1 MAQNNE
7 LPENVY
13 ILQEESPSRPPPLLE
28 VGALAWIKKN
38 LFGSPLDV
46 ILTASG
52 FFLILTIIVSLVSW
66 TVGDGNW
73 NVITVNFRQFMLG
86 TFERE
91 YEWRIALF
99 GIYIAITIGVSV
111 AAWVRKIRWV
121 TIIGLI
127 VVFAPI
133 FVLPTIIKSTIPLP
147 STYMAAGN
155 IPIVSGTESNLPQ
168 SEVAFLGKEN
178 EQVAFRF
185 APIAAHD
192 EDLANL
198 SGFADVASN
207 TLRNSALNR
216 LNDIMNAQ
224 EILTA
229 LEQDASLT
237 EAGDSLGTLT
247 QGQRERFAEDL
258 VDLKVTPTEEQ
269 AARILE
275 INDQLSANA
284 EAVASPSD
292 EAILSAEEIQALE
305 DELLILEFGLSSRE
319 LFNLNQEAIS
329 FTILDGET
337 LEPIGESQILNPGN
351 DEAVQFTLPTTGWYV
366 LQKTLVDQEASS
378 VALLEVDNVSPI
390 FQGGLVFRRTTDGFE
405 VPRELEIPRI
415 DGSPVDFL
423 VIIQNQYRGERTVS
437 AYLRVYV
444 VPFLETIDSGVFMM
458 LTAAFIAFIVARYL
472 GNTIL
477 AGGEIGRF
485 ALVDIAGFMII
496 AAPIL
501 LYVFVNGIGDKLFGL
516 IDISFLGLG
525 FSDPLKWG
533 GLLLAGMVTT
543 FGIIVAFPLGIL
555 LALGRR
561 STLPAVKYISTLYI
575 ELIRGTPFIVVLFT
589 MQVLIPFVHPSLA
602 NIPNAWRAI
611 IATIFFS
618 AAYLAENVRGGLQAL
633 PPGQEE
639 AGKAVG
645 LSGWQITFFITMPQA
660 LRAVIPALVGQF
672 IGLFK
677 DTSLLAIVGLID
689 MLRTVYVVDAQT
701 EFKGT
706 RFESL
711 VFISI
716 IYFVLSYVMS
726 TISRRIEDT
735 GSGSTRRV

>member
-1 MAQNNE
+1 MAKNNE
-7 LPENVY
+7 LPENVH
-13 ILQEESPSRPPPLLE
+13 ILREEPPSRPPPLLE
-28 VGALAWIKKN
+28 VGALAWIRKN

-52 FFLILTIIVSLVSW
+52 FLLILTILISLISW

-86 TFERE
+86 TFERK

-99 GIYIAITIGVSV
+99 SIYIAITIGVSV
-111 AAWVRKIRWV
+111 AAWVRKISRV
-121 TIIGLI
+121 TMIGLI
-127 VVFAPI
+127 IVFAPI
-133 FVLPTIIKSTIPLP
+133 FILPTIIKSTIPLP
-147 STYMAAGN
+147 STYMAAGT

-168 SEVAFLGKEN
+168 NQVAFLGKEN

-185 APIAAHD
+185 APIAAHE

-207 TLRNSALNR
+207 TLRNFARNR
-216 LNDIMNAQ
+216 LTDITNSQ

-229 LEQDASLT
+229 LEQDASLI

-258 VDLKVTPTEEQ
+258 VDLKITPTEEQ
-269 AARILE
+269 EARILE
-275 INDQLSANA
+275 IIDQLSANT
-284 EAVASPSD
+284 EAITNPGS
-292 EAILSAEEIQALE
+292 EAILSAEELEALE
-305 DELLILEFGLSSRE
+305 DELLILEYGLSARE
-319 LFNLNQEAIS
+319 FFNLNQEAVS

-337 LEPIGESQILNPGN
+337 LEPVGESQILHPDN
-351 DEAVQFTLPTTGWYV
+351 DDAVQFTLPKTGWYV

-378 VALLEVDNVSPI
+378 VALLEVDNISPI
-390 FQGGLVFRRTTDGFE
+390 FQGGLVFRRITDGFE
-405 VPRELEIPRI
+405 VPREL
-415 DGSPVDFL
+415 DFL

-444 VPFLETIDSGVFMM
+444 VPFLEIIDSGVFMI
-458 LTAAFIAFIVARYL
+458 LTAAFLAFIVARYL
-472 GNTIL
+472 STNIL

-496 AAPIL
+496 AAPIM
-501 LYVFVNGIGDKLFGL
+501 LYVLVNGIGDKLFGL

-525 FSDPLKWG
+525 FSDPLRWG

-543 FGIIVAFPLGIL
+543 FGIIIAFPLGIL

-618 AAYLAENVRGGLQAL
+618 AAYLAENVRGGLQSL

-645 LSGWQITFFITMPQA
+645 LSGWQITIFVTMPQA

-716 IYFVLSYVMS
+716 IYFVLSYIMS
-726 TISRRIEDT
+726 SISRRIEET
-735 GSGSTRRV
+735 GSGAARRV

>member
-1 MAQNNE
+1 MTTNNE

-13 ILQEESPSRPPPLLE
+13 IRTEETPERPPPLLE
-28 VGALAWIKKN
+28 VGALAWIKNN
-38 LFGSPLDV
+38 LLGSPLDV
-46 ILTASG
+46 ILTVSG
-52 FFLILTIIVSLVSW
+52 FLLIIAVIVSLASW
-66 TVGDGNW
+66 TVGAGNW

-91 YEWRIALF
+91 YEWRIMLF
-99 GIYIAITIGVSV
+99 GIYLSITIGTAI
-111 AAWVRKIRWV
+111 AAWTRRIGPA

-127 VVFAPI
+127 IVFAPI
-133 FVLPTIIKSTIPLP
+133 FVLPTLIKSTIQLP
-147 STYMAAGN
+147 STYLAAGN

-168 SEVAFLGKEN
+168 NDVAFLGQEN
-178 EQVAFRF
+178 EEVAFRF
-185 APIAAHD
+185 ASIATND
-192 EDLANL
+192 EDLAEL

-216 LNDIMNAQ
+216 RDDITDAQ
-224 EILTA
+224 NILTA
-229 LEQDASLT
+229 LEQDVALIET
-237 EAGDSLGTLT
+237 GDALGGLT
-247 QGQRERFAEDL
+247 QGQRESYVADL
-258 VDLKVTPTEEQ
+258 AKSKITPTEEQ
-269 AARILE
+269 AARITE
-275 INDQLSANA
+275 INEQLVADIEAA
-284 EAVASPSD
+284 EAPNG
-292 EAILSAEEIQALE
+292 EAILSAEERTALE
-305 DELLILEFGLSSRE
+305 DELLILEFGPTSSE
-319 LFNLNQEAIS
+319 FFNLNQEAVT

-337 LEPIGESQILNPGN
+337 LEPIADSQTLESA
-351 DEAVQFTLPTTGWYV
+351 DSEVQFTLPKTGWYI
-366 LQKTLVDQEASS
+366 LQKTLADQDASG
-378 VALLEVDNVSPI
+378 VTLLEVDNVSPI
-390 FQGGLVFRRTTDGFE
+390 FQGGLVFRRITDGFE
-405 VPRELEIPRI
+405 VPRELEIPRM

-423 VIIQNQYRGERTVS
+423 VIIQNQYRGERTAS
-437 AYLRVYV
+437 AYFRVYV
-444 VPFLETIDSGVFMM
+444 VPFLETIDYGVALM
-458 LTAAFIAFIVARYL
+458 LVAATLAYLVAQYL
-472 GNTIL
+472 SKNIL
-477 AGGEIGRF
+477 AGGEAGRF

-496 AAPIL
+496 ATPVL
-501 LYVFVNGIGDKLFGL
+501 LYVFVNGIGEYLFGL

-525 FSDPLKWG
+525 FSDPLRWG

-543 FGIIVAFPLGIL
+543 FGIIIAFPLGIL

-561 STLPAVKYISTLYI
+561 SSLPAVKYISTLYI

-618 AAYLAENVRGGLQAL
+618 AAYLAENVRGGLQSL

-645 LSGWQITFFITMPQA
+645 LSGWQVTVFITMPQA

-706 RFESL
+706 RFESI

-726 TISRRIEDT
+726 TISRRIEET
-735 GSGSTRRV
+735 GSGATRRV

>member
-1 MAQNNE
+1 MAKNNE
-7 LPENVY
+7 LPENVH
-13 ILQEESPSRPPPLLE
+13 ILHEEPASRPPPLLE
-28 VGALAWIKKN
+28 VGVLAWIRKN
-38 LFGSPLDV
+38 LFGSALDV
-46 ILTASG
+46 LLTVSG
-52 FFLILTIIVSLVSW
+52 FFLIMTILISFVSW
-66 TVGDGNW
+66 TIGDGNW

-91 YEWRIALF
+91 YEWRTTLF
-99 GIYIAITIGVSV
+99 AIYIAITIGVSI
-111 AAWVRKIRWV
+111 AAWVRRISRV
-121 TIIGLI
+121 TMIGLI
-127 VVFAPI
+127 IVFAPI
-133 FVLPTIIKSTIPLP
+133 FVLPTVIKSTIPLP
-147 STYMAAGN
+147 STYMAAGT

-168 SEVAFLGKEN
+168 NQVAFLGKEN

-185 APIAAHD
+185 APIAAND

-216 LNDIMNAQ
+216 LNDITNAQ

-229 LEQDASLT
+229 IEQDATLID
-237 EAGDSLGTLT
+237 AGDSLGTLT
-247 QGQRERFAEDL
+247 QGQRERFATDL

-269 AARILE
+269 ETRILE
-275 INDQLSANA
+275 IIDQLSANA
-284 EAVASPSD
+284 EVATNSGS
-292 EAILSAEEIQALE
+292 EAILSAEEIEALE
-305 DELLILEFGLSSRE
+305 AELLTLEYGQPSHTF
-319 LFNLNQEAIS
+319 FNLNQEAVS

-337 LEPIGESQILNPGN
+337 LEPIGESQVLHPEN
-351 DEAVQFTLPTTGWYV
+351 DDAVQFTLPKTGWYV
-366 LQKTLVDQEASS
+366 LQKTLVDEEAAS
-378 VALLEVDNVSPI
+378 VALIEVDNVSPI
-390 FQGGLVFRRTTDGFE
+390 FQGGLVFRRTMDGFE
-405 VPRELEIPRI
+405 VPRELEVPRI

-458 LTAAFIAFIVARYL
+458 LTAAFLAFIVARYL
-472 GNTIL
+472 SKTIL
-477 AGGEIGRF
+477 VGGTIGRF

-525 FSDPLKWG
+525 FSDPLRWG

-543 FGIIVAFPLGIL
+543 YGIIVAFPLGIL

-618 AAYLAENVRGGLQAL
+618 AAYLAENVRGGLQSL

-645 LSGWQITFFITMPQA
+645 LSGWQITIFITMPQA

-726 TISRRIEDT
+726 TISRRIEET
-735 GSGSTRRV
+735 GSGAARRV